1 MFTFAAINI
10 TNLKMG
16 LHNDIILLWG
26 LGIDAW
32 ITIITVMAVIAVML
46 LTKVRTDA
54 VMLIA
59 IGVLFATGVL
69 DAKETCSG
77 FSSGTVV
84 VTGVLA
90 VVMAGLRYT
99 GVLQWMMKH
108 IFGLPDRYPTALLR
122 MMVPVSMLSAFIS
135 NTMLTMLFGNVL
147 KRWSRKLG
155 IAPSKLYLPMVYAVQ
170 MGGVCTLIGTS
181 TNIVVADLYENAT
194 GKTMNMFSILVPGAL
209 CLVVGIMFIV
219 AMRRWLPERKAP
231 EAAFEAAFDYTVE
244 LLVPSDNANICKTLG
259 EAGLF
264 HVKGGNLIA
273 IHHFDHDPS
282 FLSEDEF
289 VMGGDRLVYAGQIDE
304 ILELK
309 ETHDLV
315 VSDHPVRSMNEINKN
330 YELRIAFVNFY
341 SKLIGKTIG
350 GSTLERENNLILVAV
365 ARRGKR
371 IEASPREVELQAGD
385 TLLFE
390 CPSKTN
396 TYAEHLAPLLQFSDF
411 QEVVKIG
418 PHAIVSSLI
427 MTAMMILTALNVVSL
442 LHGTVLAALAMLVF
456 NCCSVNQAMDAI
468 NWRALMSLAGSI
480 VLGMAIAKTGIAQ
493 KIAFGVISM
502 VGTQPIFIMLG
513 VCLAA
518 MLVTQLVENVAVTAM
533 FFPIMYEAAV
543 QIGYEPA
550 PFLLALMI
558 AANASYSTPI
568 AASPNMLVYGPGG
581 YRFSDYM
588 RIGIPLTI
596 IVTVTGVA
604 AVIFAFPLVKL

>member
-1 MFTFAAINI
+1 MHSD
-10 TNLKMG
+10 M
-16 LHNDIILLWG
+16 ILLWG
-26 LGIDAW
+26 LSIDAW
-32 ITIITVMAVIAVML
+32 ITIATVMTIIAVML
-46 LTKVRTDA
+46 FSKVRTDA

-59 IGVLFATGVL
+59 IGVLFITGVL

-77 FSSGTVV
+77 FSAGTVV

-108 IFGLPDRYPTALLR
+108 VFGLPDRYPTALLR
-122 MMVPVSMLSAFIS
+122 MMVPISMLSAFVS
-135 NTMLTMLFGNVL
+135 NTMLTVLFGNVL
-147 KRWSRKLG
+147 KRWARKLN

-170 MGGVCTLIGTS
+170 MGGVCTLVGTS

-194 GKTMNMFSILVPGAL
+194 GKSMNMFSILVPGAL
-209 CLVVGIMFIV
+209 CLVVGIIFIV
-219 AMRRWLPERKAP
+219 AMRRWLPARKAP
-231 EAAFEAAFDYTVE
+231 EEAFEAATDYTVE
-244 LLVPSDNANICKTLG
+244 LLVPSDNPNICKTLG

-273 IHHFDHDPS
+273 IRHFDHDPS
-282 FLSEDEF
+282 VLSEDEF

-309 ETHDLV
+309 ETHNLV
-315 VSDHPVRSMNEINKN
+315 VSDHHIRSMNEINQN

-341 SKLIGKTIG
+341 SKLIGKTVG
-350 GSTLERENNLILVAV
+350 GSSIERDNNVILVAV
-365 ARRGKR
+365 ARRGRR
-371 IEASPREVELQAGD
+371 IEAAPREVELQAGD

-390 CPSKTN
+390 CPRKTN
-396 TYAEHLAPLLQFSDF
+396 TYVEHLAPMLQFSDF

-418 PHAIVSSLI
+418 PNAIVSSLI
-427 MTAMMILTALNVVSL
+427 MMTMMVLTALNIVSL
-442 LHGTVLAALAMLVF
+442 LQGTVLAALAMLLF
-456 NCCSVNQAMDAI
+456 RCCTINQAMDSVS
-468 NWRALMSLAGSI
+468 WRALMSLAGSI

-493 KIAFGVISM
+493 KIALGVISM
-502 VGTQPIFIMLG
+502 VGTHPILIMLG

-518 MLVTQLVENVAVTAM
+518 MLITQLVENVAVTAM
-533 FFPIMYEAAV
+533 FFPIMYQAAV
-543 QIGYEPA
+543 QVGYEPA

-604 AVIFAFPLVKL
+604 AVILVYPLVKL

>member
-1 MFTFAAINI
+1 
-10 TNLKMG
+10 MG

-32 ITIITVMAVIAVML
+32 ITIATVVAVIVVML

-59 IGVLFATGVL
+59 IGVLFVTGVL

-77 FSSGTVV
+77 FSAGTVV

-99 GVLQWMMKH
+99 GVLQWMLKH
-108 IFGLPDRYPTALLR
+108 VFGLPDRYPTALLR
-122 MMVPVSMLSAFIS
+122 MMVPVSVLSAFVS
-135 NTMLTMLFGNVL
+135 NTMLTVLFGNVL
-147 KRWSRKLG
+147 KRWARKLNT
-155 IAPSKLYLPMVYAVQ
+155 APSRLYLPMVYAVQ

-194 GKTMNMFSILVPGAL
+194 GKTMNMFSILLPGAL
-209 CLVVGIMFIV
+209 CLAVGIVFIV
-219 AMRRWLPERKAP
+219 AMRRWLPERKTP
-231 EAAFEAAFDYTVE
+231 EEAFEAAYDYTVE
-244 LLVPSDNANICKTLG
+244 LMVPSDNPNICKTLG

-264 HVKGGNLIA
+264 HVKGGNLID
-273 IHHFDHDPS
+273 IRHFDHDPS

-289 VMGGDRLVYAGQIDE
+289 VMGGDRLVYTGQIDE

-309 ETHDLV
+309 ETHNLV
-315 VSDHPVRSMNEINKN
+315 ASDHHIRSMNEINKN
-330 YELRIAFVNFY
+330 YELRIAFVNFG
-341 SKLIGKTIG
+341 SRLIGKTIG
-350 GSTLERENNLILVAV
+350 GSTIERDNNLILVAV
-365 ARRGKR
+365 ARRGRR
-371 IEASPREVELQAGD
+371 IEAAPREVELQAGD

-390 CPSKTN
+390 CPRKTN
-396 TYAEHLAPLLQFSDF
+396 TYATHLAQLLQFSDF
-411 QEVVKIG
+411 QEVIKVG
-418 PHAIVSSLI
+418 PNTIVSSLI
-427 MTAMMILTALNVVSL
+427 MTAMMILTAMNVVSL
-442 LHGTVLAALAMLVF
+442 LQGTVLAALAMLLF
-456 NCCSVNQAMDAI
+456 RCCSINQAMDSV

-493 KIAFGVISM
+493 KISTAVVSV
-502 VGTQPIFIMLG
+502 VGTQPILIMLG

-518 MLVTQLVENVAVTAM
+518 MLITQLVENVAVTAM
-533 FFPIMYEAAV
+533 FFPIMFQAAMQV
-543 QIGYEPA
+543 GYEPA

-581 YRFSDYM
+581 YRFTDYM
-588 RIGIPLTI
+588 RIGIPLTL

-604 AVIFAFPLVKL
+604 AVILAYPLVKI

>member
-1 MFTFAAINI
+1 ME
-10 TNLKMG
+10 
-16 LHNDIILLWG
+16 LHNDMILLWG
-26 LGIDAW
+26 LSIDAW
-32 ITIITVMAVIAVML
+32 ITIATVITIIAVML

-59 IGVLFATGVL
+59 ISVLFVAGVL
-69 DAKETCSG
+69 DAKEMCSG
-77 FSSGTVV
+77 FSAGTVV

-99 GVLQWMMKH
+99 GVLQWMLKH
-108 IFGLPDRYPTALLR
+108 IFGLPDRYTTALLR
-122 MMVPVSMLSAFIS
+122 MMVPVSMLSAFVS
-135 NTMLTMLFGNVL
+135 NTMLTILFGNVV
-147 KRWSRKLG
+147 KRWARKLNTV
-155 IAPSKLYLPMVYAVQ
+155 PSKLYLPMVYAVQ

-209 CLVVGIMFIV
+209 CLVVGIVFIV
-219 AMRRWLPERKAP
+219 AVRRWLPERKSP
-231 EAAFEAAFDYTVE
+231 EEAFEAAFDYTVE
-244 LLVPSDNANICKTLG
+244 LLVPSDNPNICKTLG

-273 IHHFDHDPS
+273 IRHFDHDPS
-282 FLSEDEF
+282 VLSEDEF
-289 VMGGDRLVYAGQIDE
+289 VMGGDRLVYAGQIDD

-309 ETHDLV
+309 ETHNLV
-315 VSDHPVRSMNEINKN
+315 VSDHHIRSMNEINNN

-350 GSTLERENNLILVAV
+350 GSTLERDNNMVLVAV

-371 IEASPREVELQAGD
+371 IEAAPREVELQAGD

-390 CPSKTN
+390 CPRKTN
-396 TYAEHLAPLLQFSDF
+396 TYAEHLASMLQFSDF
-411 QEVVKIG
+411 HEVVKIG
-418 PHAIVSSLI
+418 PNTIISSLI
-427 MTAMMILTALNVVSL
+427 MTAMMILTAMNVVSL
-442 LHGTVLAALAMLVF
+442 LYGTVLAALSMLLF
-456 NCCSVNQAMDAI
+456 RCCTINQAMDSI
-468 NWRALMSLAGSI
+468 SWRALMSLAGSI

-493 KIAFGVISM
+493 KIAFAVISM
-502 VGTQPIFIMLG
+502 VGTQPILVMLG

-518 MLVTQLVENVAVTAM
+518 MLITQFVENVAVTAM
-533 FFPIMYEAAV
+533 FFPIMYQAAV
-543 QIGYEPA
+543 QVGYEPA

-596 IVTVTGVA
+596 IVTITGVA
-604 AVIFAFPLVKL
+604 AVILAYPLVKL

>member
-1 MFTFAAINI
+1 
-10 TNLKMG
+10 MG
-16 LHNDIILLWG
+16 LHNDIFLLWG
-26 LGIDAW
+26 FSIDAW
-32 ITIITVMAVIAVML
+32 ITIATVMAVIVVML

-77 FSSGTVV
+77 FSAGTVV

-99 GVLQWMMKH
+99 GVLQWMLKH
-108 IFGLPDRYPTALLR
+108 IFGLPDSYPTALLR
-122 MMVPVSMLSAFIS
+122 MMVPVSMLSAFVS
-135 NTMLTMLFGNVL
+135 NTMLTVLFGNVL
-147 KRWSRKLG
+147 KRWARKLN

-209 CLVVGIMFIV
+209 CLVVGIVLIV
-219 AMRRWLPERKAP
+219 AMRRWLPERKSP
-231 EAAFEAAFDYTVE
+231 EEAFETAFDYTVE
-244 LLVPSDNANICKTLG
+244 LLVPSDNPNICKTLG

-264 HVKGGNLIA
+264 HVKGGNLID
-273 IHHFDHDPS
+273 IRHFDHDPS

-309 ETHDLV
+309 ETHNLV
-315 VSDHPVRSMNEINKN
+315 VSDHHIRSMNEINKN
-330 YELRIAFVNFY
+330 YELRIAFVNFG
-341 SKLIGKTIG
+341 SRLIGSTIG
-350 GSTLERENNLILVAV
+350 GSTLERDNNLILVAV

-371 IEASPREVELQAGD
+371 IEAAPREVELQAGD

-390 CPSKTN
+390 CPRKTN
-396 TYAEHLAPLLQFSDF
+396 TYVDHLASQLQFSDF
-411 QEVVKIG
+411 QEVVKVS
-418 PHAIVSSLI
+418 PNAIVSSLI
-427 MTAMMILTALNVVSL
+427 MMAMMILTALNVVSL
-442 LHGTVLAALAMLVF
+442 LHGTVLAALAMLLF
-456 NCCSVNQAMDAI
+456 RCCTINQAMDSV

-480 VLGMAIAKTGIAQ
+480 VLGMAISKTGIAQ
-493 KIAFGVISM
+493 VIAFSIINM
-502 VGTQPIFIMLG
+502 VGTQPILVMLG

-518 MLVTQLVENVAVTAM
+518 MLITQLVENVAVTAM
-533 FFPIMYEAAV
+533 FFPIMYQAAMQV
-543 QIGYEPA
+543 GYEPA

-581 YRFSDYM
+581 YRFTDYM
-588 RIGIPLTI
+588 RIGIPLTL

-604 AVIFAFPLVKL
+604 AVILAYPLVKF

>member
-1 MFTFAAINI
+1 MF
-10 TNLKMG
+10 
-16 LHNDIILLWG
+16 LLWG

-32 ITIITVMAVIAVML
+32 ITIATVMGVIGVML

-54 VMLIA
+54 IMLIA

-84 VTGVLA
+84 VTGVLG

-108 IFGLPDRYPTALLR
+108 IFGLPERYPTALLR
-122 MMVPVSMLSAFIS
+122 LMVPVSMLSAFIS

-147 KRWSRKLG
+147 TRWARKLS

-181 TNIVVADLYENAT
+181 TNIVVAELYQDAT
-194 GKTMNMFSILVPGAL
+194 GKTMNMFSIFVPGVL
-209 CLVVGIMFIV
+209 CLLVGIIFII
-219 AMRRWLPERKAP
+219 ALRRWLPERKTP
-231 EAAFEAAFDYTVE
+231 EEAFEATFEYTVE
-244 LLVPSDNANICKTLG
+244 LRVPSDNPNICKTLG

-282 FLSEDEF
+282 YLSEDEF
-289 VMGGDRLVYAGQIDE
+289 VMGGDRLVYAGMIDD

-309 ETHDLV
+309 ETHNLV
-315 VSDHPVRSMNEINKN
+315 ASDHPVRTMNEINKN

-350 GSTLERENNLILVAV
+350 DTTIERENNMILVAV

-371 IEASPREVELQAGD
+371 LEALPREVELQAGD

-390 CPSKTN
+390 CPRKTK
-396 TYAEHLAPLLQFSDF
+396 TYVEHLAPLLQFSDF

-418 PHAIVSSLI
+418 PNAIVSSLI
-427 MTAMMILTALNVVSL
+427 LTAMMILTAMNVVSL
-442 LHGTVLAALAMLVF
+442 LQGTVMAALAMLLF
-456 NCCSVNQAMDAI
+456 RCCTINQAMESVS
-468 NWRALMSLAGSI
+468 WRALMSLAGSI

-493 KIAFGVISM
+493 KIALGVISM
-502 VGTQPIFIMLG
+502 VGTQPVLIMLG

-533 FFPIMYEAAV
+533 FFPIMYHASV
-543 QIGYEPA
+543 QVGYEPA

-581 YRFSDYM
+581 YRFTDYM
-588 RIGIPLTI
+588 RIGIPLTL
-596 IVTVTGVA
+596 IVTITGVA
-604 AVIFAFPLVKL
+604 AVILAYPLVKL

>member
-1 MFTFAAINI
+1 MPEIE
-10 TNLKMG
+10 
-16 LHNDIILLWG
+16 LLWG

-32 ITIITVMAVIAVML
+32 ITIATVIAVIGVML
-46 LTKVRTDA
+46 LTKVRIDA

-59 IGVLFATGVL
+59 IGVLFVTGVL
-69 DAKETCSG
+69 DAKEMCMG
-77 FSSGTVV
+77 FSSSTVV
-84 VTGVLA
+84 VTGVLG

-108 IFGLPDRYPTALLR
+108 VFGLPKRYPTALLR

-147 KRWSRKLG
+147 KRWSRKLS

-181 TNIVVADLYENAT
+181 TNIVVADFYENVT
-194 GKTMNMFSILVPGAL
+194 GKTMNMFSIFVPGAI
-209 CLVVGIMFIV
+209 CLIVGILCII
-219 AMRRWLPERKAP
+219 ALRRWLPERKTP
-231 EAAFEAAFDYTVE
+231 EEAFEAAFEYTVE
-244 LLVPSDNANICKTLG
+244 LRVPADNPNICKTLG

-264 HVKGGNLIA
+264 HVKGGNLID

-282 FLSEDEF
+282 ILSEDEY
-289 VMGGDRLVYAGQIDE
+289 VMGGDRLIYAGMIDD

-309 ETHDLV
+309 ETHQLV

-330 YELRIAFVNFY
+330 YELRIAFVKFY

-350 GSTLERENNLILVAV
+350 DTTIEKENNVILVAV

-371 IEASPREVELQAGD
+371 IEALPREVELQAGD

-390 CPSKTN
+390 CPRKTN
-396 TYAEHLAPLLQFSDF
+396 TYAEHLASMLQFSDF
-411 QEVVKIG
+411 QEVVKVG
-418 PHAIVSSLI
+418 PNAIVSSLI
-427 MTAMMILTALNVVSL
+427 LTAMMVLTATNVVSL
-442 LHGTVLAALAMLVF
+442 LQGTVMAALAMLVF
-456 NCCSVNQAMDAI
+456 RCCSINQAMDSVS
-468 NWRALMSLAGSI
+468 WRSLMSLAGSI
-480 VLGMAIAKTGIAQ
+480 VMGGAIAKTGIAQ
-493 KIAFGVISM
+493 KIALGVISM
-502 VGTQPIFIMLG
+502 VGTQPILIMLG

-533 FFPIMYEAAV
+533 FFPIMYQASV
-543 QIGYEPA
+543 QVGYEPE

-581 YRFSDYM
+581 YRFTDYM

-596 IVTVTGVA
+596 FVTIAGVA
-604 AVIFAFPLVKL
+604 AVVLAYPLVKM

>member
-1 MFTFAAINI
+1 MDLPTDLF
-10 TNLKMG
+10 
-16 LHNDIILLWG
+16 LLWG
-26 LGIDAW
+26 LTIDAW
-32 ITIITVMAVIAVML
+32 ITIATVITIIAVML
-46 LTKVRTDA
+46 FSKVRTDA

-59 IGVLFATGVL
+59 VGVLFATGVL
-69 DAKETCSG
+69 DAKEMCAG
-77 FSSGTVV
+77 FSAGTVV

-99 GVLQWMMKH
+99 GVLQWMLKH
-108 IFGLPDRYPTALLR
+108 VFGLPDRYPTALLR
-122 MMVPVSMLSAFIS
+122 MMVPVSILSAFLS
-135 NTMLTMLFGNVL
+135 NTMLTILFGNVI
-147 KRWSRKLG
+147 KRWARKLN
-155 IAPSKLYLPMVYAVQ
+155 IASSKLYLPMVYAVQ
-170 MGGVCTLIGTS
+170 MGGVLTLIGTS
-181 TNIVVADLYENAT
+181 TNIVVADMYETAT
-194 GKTMNMFSILVPGAL
+194 GRAMNIFSILVPGAL
-209 CLVVGIMFIV
+209 CLVVGIVFIILV
-219 AMRRWLPERKAP
+219 RRWLPDRKAP
-231 EAAFEAAFDYTVE
+231 EEAFEATNEYTVE
-244 LLVPSDNANICKTLG
+244 LTVPSDNPNICKTLG

-264 HVKGGNLIA
+264 HVKGGNLID

-282 FLSEDEF
+282 FLSDDEF

-309 ETHDLV
+309 ESHNLV
-315 VSDHPVRSMNEINKN
+315 VSDHPIRSMNEINKN

-350 GSTLERENNLILVAV
+350 GSTLERDNNVIMVAV

-371 IEASPREVELQAGD
+371 IEASPRDVELQAGD

-390 CPSKTN
+390 CPRKTN
-396 TYAEHLAPLLQFSDF
+396 MYSTNLASLLQFSDF
-411 QEVVKIG
+411 QEVVRVG
-418 PHAIVSSLI
+418 PNAIVSSFI

-442 LHGTVLAALAMLVF
+442 LHGTVLAALAMLLF
-456 NCCSVNQAMDAI
+456 RCCTINQAMDSI
-468 NWRALMSLAGSI
+468 SWRSLMSLAGSI
-480 VLGMAIAKTGIAQ
+480 VLGSAIAKTGIAQ

-502 VGTQPIFIMLG
+502 VGTHPVMIMLG

-518 MLVTQLVENVAVTAM
+518 MLITQLVENVAVTAM
-533 FFPIMYEAAV
+533 FFPIMYQAAV
-543 QIGYEPA
+543 QVGYEPA

-581 YRFSDYM
+581 YRFTDYM

-604 AVIFAFPLVKL
+604 AVIFAYPLERL

>member
-1 MFTFAAINI
+1 
-10 TNLKMG
+10 MG
-16 LHNDIILLWG
+16 LQNDIILWG
-26 LGIDAW
+26 FSIDAW
-32 ITIITVMAVIAVML
+32 ITIATVMAVIVVML
-46 LTKVRTDA
+46 MTKVRADA

-59 IGVLFATGVL
+59 IGVLFVTGVL

-77 FSSGTVV
+77 FSAGTVV

-99 GVLQWMMKH
+99 GVLQWMLKH
-108 IFGLPDRYPTALLR
+108 VFGLPNSYPTALLR
-122 MMVPVSMLSAFIS
+122 MMVPVSMLSAFVS
-135 NTMLTMLFGNVL
+135 NTMLTVLFGNVL
-147 KRWSRKLG
+147 KRWARKLNTT
-155 IAPSKLYLPMVYAVQ
+155 PSKLYLPMVYAVQ

-209 CLVVGIMFIV
+209 CLVVGIVFII
-219 AMRRWLPERKAP
+219 AMRRWLPDRKTP
-231 EAAFEAAFDYTVE
+231 EEAFEASTDYTVE
-244 LLVPSDNANICKTLG
+244 LLVPSDNPNICKTLG

-264 HVKGGNLIA
+264 HVKGGNLID
-273 IHHFDHDPS
+273 IRHFDHDPS
-282 FLSEDEF
+282 VLSEDEF
-289 VMGGDRLVYAGQIDE
+289 VMGGDRLVYTGQIDE

-309 ETHDLV
+309 ETHNLV
-315 VSDHPVRSMNEINKN
+315 AADHHIRSMNEINKN
-330 YELRIAFVNFY
+330 YELRLAFVTFY
-341 SKLIGKTIG
+341 SKLIGKTVG
-350 GSTLERENNLILVAV
+350 DSTIERDNNLILVAV

-371 IEASPREVELQAGD
+371 IEAAPREVELQAGD

-390 CPSKTN
+390 CPRKTN
-396 TYAEHLAPLLQFSDF
+396 TYAEHLASLLQFSDF

-418 PHAIVSSLI
+418 PNTIVSSLI
-427 MTAMMILTALNVVSL
+427 MMAMMILTAMNMVSL
-442 LHGTVLAALAMLVF
+442 LQGTVLAALAMLLF
-456 NCCSVNQAMDAI
+456 RCCTINQAMDSV

-480 VLGMAIAKTGIAQ
+480 VLGMAISKTGIAQ
-493 KIAFGVISM
+493 TIAYAFINV
-502 VGTQPIFIMLG
+502 VGTQPILVMLG

-518 MLVTQLVENVAVTAM
+518 MLITQLVENVAVTAM
-533 FFPIMYEAAV
+533 FFPIMFQAAMQV
-543 QIGYEPA
+543 GYEPA

-581 YRFSDYM
+581 YRFTDYM

-604 AVIFAFPLVKL
+604 AVVMAFPLVKL

>member
-1 MFTFAAINI
+1 MEVAV
-10 TNLKMG
+10 
-16 LHNDIILLWG
+16 ILLWG

-32 ITIITVMAVIAVML
+32 ITTATVIAVVGVML

-99 GVLQWMMKH
+99 GVLQWMLKH
-108 IFGLPDRYPTALLR
+108 VFGLPDRYPTALLR

-147 KRWSRKLG
+147 KRWSRKLS

-181 TNIVVADLYENAT
+181 TNIIVADLYENAT
-194 GKTMNMFSILVPGAL
+194 GKTMNIFSILVPGAL
-209 CLVVGIMFIV
+209 CLVVGIVFII
-219 AMRRWLPERKAP
+219 AIRRWLPERKAP
-231 EAAFEAAFDYTVE
+231 EEAFEAVFDYTVE
-244 LLVPSDNANICKTLG
+244 LLVPSDNPNICKTLG

-309 ETHDLV
+309 NTHNLV
-315 VSDHPVRSMNEINKN
+315 VSDHPVRSMNEINNN

-341 SKLIGKTIG
+341 SKLIGKTI
-350 GSTLERENNLILVAV
+350 SDSMIERENNLILVAV

-390 CPSKTN
+390 CPRKTN
-396 TYAEHLAPLLQFSDF
+396 SYAEHLAPMLQFSDF

-418 PHAIVSSLI
+418 PNTIVSSLI
-427 MTAMMILTALNVVSL
+427 MTIMMILTALNVVSL
-442 LHGTVLAALAMLVF
+442 LYGTVLAALSMLLF
-456 NCCSVNQAMDAI
+456 RCCTVNQAMNSI
-468 NWRALMSLAGSI
+468 SWRALMSLAGSI
-480 VLGMAIAKTGIAQ
+480 VLGTAIAKTGIAQ
-493 KIAFGVISM
+493 KIAIGVISM
-502 VGTQPIFIMLG
+502 VGTHPVLIMLG

-533 FFPIMYEAAV
+533 FFPIMYQAAV
-543 QIGYEPA
+543 QVGYEPA

-588 RIGIPLTI
+588 RVGIPLTI
-596 IVTVTGVA
+596 IVTITGVA
-604 AVIFAFPLVKL
+604 AVILAYPLVKL

>member
-1 MFTFAAINI
+1 MHSD
-10 TNLKMG
+10 M
-16 LHNDIILLWG
+16 ILLWG
-26 LGIDAW
+26 LSIDAW
-32 ITIITVMAVIAVML
+32 ITIATVMTIIAVML
-46 LTKVRTDA
+46 FSKVRTDA

-59 IGVLFATGVL
+59 IGVLFITGVL

-77 FSSGTVV
+77 FSAGTVV

-108 IFGLPDRYPTALLR
+108 VFGLPDRYPTALLR
-122 MMVPVSMLSAFIS
+122 MMVPISMLSAFVS
-135 NTMLTMLFGNVL
+135 NTMLTVLFGNVL
-147 KRWSRKLG
+147 KRWARKLN

-170 MGGVCTLIGTS
+170 MGGVCTLVGTS

-194 GKTMNMFSILVPGAL
+194 GKSMNMFSILVPGAL
-209 CLVVGIMFIV
+209 CLVVGIIFIV
-219 AMRRWLPERKAP
+219 AMRRWLPARKAP
-231 EAAFEAAFDYTVE
+231 EEAFEAATDYTVE
-244 LLVPSDNANICKTLG
+244 LLVPSDNPNICKTLG

-273 IHHFDHDPS
+273 IRHFDHDPS
-282 FLSEDEF
+282 VLSEDEF

-309 ETHDLV
+309 ETHNLV
-315 VSDHPVRSMNEINKN
+315 VSDHHIRSMNEINQN

-341 SKLIGKTIG
+341 SKLIGKTVG
-350 GSTLERENNLILVAV
+350 GSSIERDNNVILVAV
-365 ARRGKR
+365 ARRGRR
-371 IEASPREVELQAGD
+371 IEAAPREVELQAGD

-390 CPSKTN
+390 CPRKTN
-396 TYAEHLAPLLQFSDF
+396 TYVEHLAPMLQFSDF

-418 PHAIVSSLI
+418 PNAIVSSLI
-427 MTAMMILTALNVVSL
+427 MMAMMVLTALNIVSL
-442 LHGTVLAALAMLVF
+442 LQGTVLAALAMLLF
-456 NCCSVNQAMDAI
+456 RCCTINQAMDSVS
-468 NWRALMSLAGSI
+468 WRALMSLAGSI

-493 KIAFGVISM
+493 KIALGVISM
-502 VGTQPIFIMLG
+502 VGTHPILIMLG

-518 MLVTQLVENVAVTAM
+518 MLITQLVENVAVTAM
-533 FFPIMYEAAV
+533 FFPIMYQAAV
-543 QIGYEPA
+543 QVGYEPA

-604 AVIFAFPLVKL
+604 AVILVYPLVKL

>member
-1 MFTFAAINI
+1 
-10 TNLKMG
+10 MG
-16 LHNDIILLWG
+16 ILNDMILWG
-26 LGIDAW
+26 FSLDAW
-32 ITIITVMAVIAVML
+32 ITIATVIVVIVVML
-46 LTKVRTDA
+46 MTKVRADA

-59 IGVLFATGVL
+59 IGVLFVTGVL
-69 DAKETCSG
+69 DAKEMCSG
-77 FSSGTVV
+77 FSAGTVV

-108 IFGLPDRYPTALLR
+108 VFGLPDRYPVALLR
-122 MMVPVSMLSAFIS
+122 MMVPAAALSAFVS

-147 KRWSRKLG
+147 KRWAKKLNL
-155 IAPSKLYLPMVYAVQ
+155 APSKLYLPMVYAVQ

-194 GKTMNMFSILVPGAL
+194 GRAMNMFAIFVPGAA
-209 CLVVGIMFIV
+209 CLVVGILFIV
-219 AMRRWLPERKAP
+219 AVRRWLPARTSP
-231 EAAFEAAFDYTVE
+231 TAAFETALDYTVE
-244 LLVPSDNANICKTLG
+244 LLVPSDNPNICKTLG

-273 IHHFDHDPS
+273 IRHFDHDPLI
-282 FLSEDEF
+282 LSEDEY

-309 ETHDLV
+309 ETHSLV
-315 VSDHPVRSMNEINKN
+315 VSDHHILSMNEINKN

-350 GSTLERENNLILVAV
+350 SSTLERDNNMVLVAV

-371 IEASPREVELQAGD
+371 IEAAPREVELQAGD

-390 CPSKTN
+390 CPRKTN
-396 TYAEHLAPLLQFSDF
+396 TYAEHLSSMLQFSDF

-418 PHAIVSSLI
+418 PKTIVSSLI

-442 LHGTVLAALAMLVF
+442 LHGTVLAALAMLAF
-456 NCCSVNQAMDAI
+456 RCCTINQAMDSI
-468 NWRALMSLAGSI
+468 SWRALMSLAGSI
-480 VLGMAIAKTGIAQ
+480 VLGMAISKTGIAQ
-493 KIAFGVISM
+493 ATAQAVINM
-502 VGTQPIFIMLG
+502 VGGQPILIMLG

-518 MLVTQLVENVAVTAM
+518 VLITQLVENVAVTAM
-533 FFPIMYEAAV
+533 FFPIMFHAAEQV
-543 QIGYEPA
+543 GYEPA

-558 AANASYSTPI
+558 AANASYATPI

-581 YRFSDYM
+581 YHFTDYM

-596 IVTVTGVA
+596 IVTVTGIA
-604 AVIFAFPLVKL
+604 AVVLAYPLVRL

>member
-1 MFTFAAINI
+1 MHSD
-10 TNLKMG
+10 M
-16 LHNDIILLWG
+16 ILLWG
-26 LGIDAW
+26 LSIDAW
-32 ITIITVMAVIAVML
+32 ITIATVMTIIAVML
-46 LTKVRTDA
+46 FSKVRTDA

-59 IGVLFATGVL
+59 IGVLFITGVL

-77 FSSGTVV
+77 FSAGTVV

-108 IFGLPDRYPTALLR
+108 VFGLPDRYPTALLR
-122 MMVPVSMLSAFIS
+122 MMVPISMLSAFVS
-135 NTMLTMLFGNVL
+135 NTMLTVLFGNVL
-147 KRWSRKLG
+147 KRWARKLN

-170 MGGVCTLIGTS
+170 MGGVCTLVGTS

-194 GKTMNMFSILVPGAL
+194 GKSMNMFSILVPGAL
-209 CLVVGIMFIV
+209 CLVVGIIFIV
-219 AMRRWLPERKAP
+219 AMRRWLPARKAP
-231 EAAFEAAFDYTVE
+231 EEAFEAATDYTVE
-244 LLVPSDNANICKTLG
+244 LLVPSDNPNICKTLG

-273 IHHFDHDPS
+273 IRHFDHDPS

-309 ETHDLV
+309 ETHNLV
-315 VSDHPVRSMNEINKN
+315 VSDHHIRSMNEINQN

-341 SKLIGKTIG
+341 SKLIGKTVG
-350 GSTLERENNLILVAV
+350 GSSIERDNNVILVAV
-365 ARRGKR
+365 ARRGRR
-371 IEASPREVELQAGD
+371 IEAAPREVELQAGD

-390 CPSKTN
+390 CPRKTN
-396 TYAEHLAPLLQFSDF
+396 TYVEHLAPMLQFSDF

-418 PHAIVSSLI
+418 PNAIVSSLI
-427 MTAMMILTALNVVSL
+427 MMAMMVLTALNIVSL
-442 LHGTVLAALAMLVF
+442 LQGTVLAALAMLLF
-456 NCCSVNQAMDAI
+456 RCCTINQAMDSVS
-468 NWRALMSLAGSI
+468 WRALMSLAGSI

-493 KIAFGVISM
+493 KIALGVISM
-502 VGTQPIFIMLG
+502 VGTHPILIMLG

-518 MLVTQLVENVAVTAM
+518 MLITQLVENVAVTAM
-533 FFPIMYEAAV
+533 FFPIMYQAAV
-543 QIGYEPA
+543 QVGYEPA

-568 AASPNMLVYGPGG
+568 AALPNMLVYGPGG

-604 AVIFAFPLVKL
+604 AVILVYPLVKL

>member
-1 MFTFAAINI
+1 MI
-10 TNLKMG
+10 
-16 LHNDIILLWG
+16 LWG
-26 LGIDAW
+26 FSLDAW
-32 ITIITVMAVIAVML
+32 ITIATVIVVIVVML
-46 LTKVRTDA
+46 MTKVRADA

-59 IGVLFATGVL
+59 IGVLFVTGVL
-69 DAKETCSG
+69 DAKEMCSG
-77 FSSGTVV
+77 FSAGTVV

-108 IFGLPDRYPTALLR
+108 VFGLPDRYPVALLR
-122 MMVPVSMLSAFIS
+122 MMVPAAALSAFVS

-147 KRWSRKLG
+147 KRWAKKLNM
-155 IAPSKLYLPMVYAVQ
+155 APSKLYLPMVYAVQ

-194 GKTMNMFSILVPGAL
+194 GRAMNIFAIFVPGAA
-209 CLVVGIMFIV
+209 CLVVGILFIV
-219 AMRRWLPERKAP
+219 AVRRWLPARTSP
-231 EAAFEAAFDYTVE
+231 TAAFETALDYTVE
-244 LLVPSDNANICKTLG
+244 LLVPSDNPNICKTLG

-273 IHHFDHDPS
+273 IRHFDHDPLI
-282 FLSEDEF
+282 LSEDEY

-309 ETHDLV
+309 ETHSLV
-315 VSDHPVRSMNEINKN
+315 VSDHHILSMNEINKN

-341 SKLIGKTIG
+341 SKLIGNTIG
-350 GSTLERENNLILVAV
+350 SSTLERDNNMVLVAV

-371 IEASPREVELQAGD
+371 IEAAPREVELQAGD

-390 CPSKTN
+390 CPRKTN
-396 TYAEHLAPLLQFSDF
+396 TYAEHLSSMLQFSDF

-418 PHAIVSSLI
+418 PKTIVSSLI
-427 MTAMMILTALNVVSL
+427 MTAMMILTAFNVVSL
-442 LHGTVLAALAMLVF
+442 LHGTVLAALAMLAF
-456 NCCSVNQAMDAI
+456 RCCTINQAMDSI
-468 NWRALMSLAGSI
+468 SWRALMSLAGSI
-480 VLGMAIAKTGIAQ
+480 VLGMAISKTGIAQ
-493 KIAFGVISM
+493 ATAQAVINM
-502 VGTQPIFIMLG
+502 VGGQPILIMLG

-518 MLVTQLVENVAVTAM
+518 VLITQLVENVAVTAM
-533 FFPIMYEAAV
+533 FFPIMFHAAEQV
-543 QIGYEPA
+543 GYEPA

-558 AANASYSTPI
+558 AANASYATPI

-581 YRFSDYM
+581 YHFTDYM

-596 IVTVTGVA
+596 IVTVTGIA
-604 AVIFAFPLVKL
+604 AVVLAYPLVRL